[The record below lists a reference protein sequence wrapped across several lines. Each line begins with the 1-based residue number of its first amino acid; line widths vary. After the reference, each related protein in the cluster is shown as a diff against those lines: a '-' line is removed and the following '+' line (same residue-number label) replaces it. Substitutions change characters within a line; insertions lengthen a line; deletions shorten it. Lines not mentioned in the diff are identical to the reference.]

1 MPQLKGTGT
10 DDKKKVAAAAAL
22 GFVVLALAYHTLFG
36 GPAANLPPASVP
48 AAAPVRSTASL
59 AEAGGRSGAGSS
71 ATAGVPDSSLDPALH
86 PELMAENEN
95 YLYAGGGRNIF
106 SGTVEAPAVAA
117 ITIPKP
123 IGNPRPQPITTTPAN
138 TGPPPPP
145 TIDLRFFGYAARGNG
160 ARRAFLL
167 HGDDVFVASE
177 GDVVSHRYRVVRIA
191 PTSVDIEDLPYHDT
205 QTLPLTQN

>member
-10 DDKKKVAAAAAL
+10 DDKKKVAAAAAF
-22 GFVVLALAYHTLFG
+22 GFIAFALAYHTLFG
-36 GPAANLPPASVP
+36 GPAANLPPASVAGTSP
-48 AAAPVRSTASL
+48 AAVPARSAAPVGAPAS
-59 AEAGGRSGAGSS
+59 RPGAG
-71 ATAGVPDSSLDPALH
+71 AADSSLDPALH

-95 YLYAGGGRNIF
+95 YLYEGSGRNIF
-106 SGTVEAPAVAA
+106 SGTAEAPAVAA
-117 ITIPKP
+117 IPIPKVTAP
-123 IGNPRPQPITTTPAN
+123 VRPRPVNLPAVN
-138 TGPPPPP
+138 PGPPPPP

-167 HGDDVFVASE
+167 HGDDVFVAAE

>member
-48 AAAPVRSTASL
+48 ASATAVAPVRSAAAVTEVGA
-59 AEAGGRSGAGSS
+59 RSSPVV
-71 ATAGVPDSSLDPALH
+71 GVADSSLDPALH

-95 YLYAGGGRNIF
+95 YLYAGSGRNIF
-106 SGTVEAPAVAA
+106 SGTIEAPAVAA
-117 ITIPKP
+117 IPIPKVTAP
-123 IGNPRPQPITTTPAN
+123 VRPPVSVAAVN
-138 TGPPPPP
+138 SGPPPPP